1 MKGGGGATGAW
12 GHPWKPNPGKRS
24 SPGGGAAAGP
34 QGGGRAGV
42 SLPLALWSPTW
53 SFSSLLEGP
62 GEWGLEANAGLI
74 GQVGRLY
81 RCLGFL
87 LWGDPGLLHASA
99 SVLTH
104 AFGMTRS

>member
-1 MKGGGGATGAW
+1 MEL
-12 GHPWKPNPGKRS
+12 PEPGVI
-24 SPGGGAAAGP
+24 PGNRIRERDPALAEA
-34 QGGGRAGV
+34 GRAGV

-62 GEWGLEANAGLI
+62 GERGLEANAGLI

-87 LWGDPGLLHASA
+87 LWGDSGLLHASA